1 MPATSGK
8 KPAIQYW
15 DSNLFIDYLMDAGA
29 APSSRSEVFERLI
42 NDAERGLIRV
52 ALSFIVLA
60 EVRPKRRSGASVRKI
75 ELLLESDRPYFE
87 WFSVTRVIG
96 TRARRIGAAYNLEV
110 ADSVHIATAIE
121 AKAEAFLTYDGKHAG
136 KKDDGLL
143 AMNGKIKD
151 RDFAGDVAMRIE
163 LPYYQD
169 GEMFEPQTYETRD
182 RAKAA
187 GVAAAKT

>member
-1 MPATSGK
+1 MSAKLGATTGAMPATSGK

-75 ELLLESDRPYFE
+75 ELLLESDRPYF
-87 WFSVTRVIG
+87 
-96 TRARRIGAAYNLEV
+96 
-110 ADSVHIATAIE
+110 
-121 AKAEAFLTYDGKHAG
+121 
-136 KKDDGLL
+136 
-143 AMNGKIKD
+143 
-151 RDFAGDVAMRIE
+151 
-163 LPYYQD
+163 
-169 GEMFEPQTYETRD
+169 
-182 RAKAA
+182 
-187 GVAAAKT
+187 